1 VALVHDA
8 PTGQRPG
15 QASEDPVATCTS
27 NFYYIVFF
35 CSWEC
40 LTNAAECLGEREKM
54 DPGFAVHGSED
65 CGDAGYFSGRFVL

>member
-15 QASEDPVATCTS
+15 QASEDPLRLVLVTFT
-27 NFYYIVFF
+27 ILFF
-35 CSWEC
+35 FV
-40 LTNAAECLGEREKM
+40 LGNAREKM

>member
-1 VALVHDA
+1 MPPPGSVRDKRQRIPLRLVLV
-8 PTGQRPG
+8 TF
-15 QASEDPVATCTS
+15 TIL
-27 NFYYIVFF
+27 FFF